1 MGLSRS
7 EALAFHR
14 KTAELERATRGHEP
28 STDDPQVRADMA
40 HRALQSAILDLLE
53 LGPYWIDWQ
62 ITARASADLQEMSV
76 TAWRNRG

>member
-1 MGLSRS
+1 
-7 EALAFHR
+7 
-14 KTAELERATRGHEP
+14 
-28 STDDPQVRADMA
+28 
-40 HRALQSAILDLLE
+40 LDLLE